1 MCRAFTTHISAIHN
15 TLYLYFYIC
24 CVRATWNVVVTHILS
39 YGRQR
44 NRDIVKVTQYQM
56 YAVSMAAA
64 AAAITAAIALQ

>member
-1 MCRAFTTHISAIHN
+1 M
-15 TLYLYFYIC
+15 
-24 CVRATWNVVVTHILS
+24 RATWNVVVTHILS